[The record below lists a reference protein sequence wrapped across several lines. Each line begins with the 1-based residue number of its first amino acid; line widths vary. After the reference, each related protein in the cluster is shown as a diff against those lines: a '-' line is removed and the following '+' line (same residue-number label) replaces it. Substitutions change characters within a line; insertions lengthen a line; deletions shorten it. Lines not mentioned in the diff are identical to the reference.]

1 MTKIFLTKSLEIK
14 KGIVD
19 NLDGWSNVLLQSCK
33 VLSVS
38 LPETKGMGDGG
49 FLFQRKESHHSLN
62 FFIND
67 KEKSYVFSNMLWKG
81 ILGISNLFPYVFKT
95 VRLSLNCWEEKR
107 KNGDVAITGTSLQL
121 PKIWNHELFFL
132 RFIMTKLPFQI
143 VELYQK
149 SKFMC
154 QLNTV

>member
-1 MTKIFLTKSLEIK
+1 MDGVMFFCNLVRFCRLVCRKQREWGMEGSFFKGRKVIIPLTFSLMTKK
-14 KGIVD
+14 KA
-19 NLDGWSNVLLQSCK
+19 
-33 VLSVS
+33 
-38 LPETKGMGDGG
+38 M
-49 FLFQRKESHHSLN
+49 F
-62 FFIND
+62 
-67 KEKSYVFSNMLWKG
+67 FSNMLWKG
-81 ILGISNLFPYVFKT
+81 ILGISNLFSYVFKT
-95 VRLSLNCWEEKR
+95 VLLSLNCWEEKR
-107 KNGDVAITGTSLQL
+107 KNGDVAITGKSLQL